1 MHIFRHFAMIVKHKH
16 YVFIHC
22 CRAGIPWRGLW
33 HDMSK
38 FNPVEFF
45 TSAKFYTGKGSPIRL
60 ERKER
65 GFSNVWMHHSKR
77 NKHHYEYWTD
87 YDVANENIVPVK
99 MPVVYVAEMFC
110 DMIAANKAYKRKDHK
125 DSDGIEYFRKNR
137 LAERMHPDTAKLLES
152 FFICLAEHGE
162 AEAFCMV
169 KAAVRKKDY

>member
-1 MHIFRHFAMIVKHKH
+1 
-16 YVFIHC
+16 
-22 CRAGIPWRGLW
+22 
-33 HDMSK
+33 
-38 FNPVEFF
+38 
-45 TSAKFYTGKGSPIRL
+45 
-60 ERKER
+60 
-65 GFSNVWMHHSKR
+65 MHHSKR